1 MTIWVTDWLADWVSD
16 GWLTDLTDSQT
27 DWLTDSLTHW
37 VTQWVKSVWLTYWLT
52 DWLTDWLTCR
62 LSDGLTDCLTDSL
75 TDSVSDEWVTM
86 TDWLTEWLSDWL
98 TDWLIHRL
106 SDWLTNWLPTDS
118 LTDGLVD
125 WSSDLICEC
134 FILLTDRFLVW
145 LTERLHNLLSNLF
158 LQLAR
163 SFRFWQQLHGHCEV
177 SRAHSQQRDQNQ
189 LRECFQEWR
198 DYTLEIRADKY
209 YVVAIQKKVWWEK
222 NIEANRLSPSNS
234 LEQNHITLYAKVLL
248 VVLLDRR
255 RLDQK
260 SGRKWRET
268 ETRQSV
274 L

>member
-1 MTIWVTDWLADWVSD
+1 MSEWPGLTDWMTIWLTDWLAD
-16 GWLTDLTDSQT
+16 
-27 DWLTDSLTHW
+27 
-37 VTQWVKSVWLTYWLT
+37 
-52 DWLTDWLTCR
+52 C
-62 LSDGLTDCLTDSL
+62 
-75 TDSVSDEWVTM
+75 
-86 TDWLTEWLSDWL
+86 
-98 TDWLIHRL
+98 
-106 SDWLTNWLPTDS
+106 WLPTDS
-118 LTDGLVD
+118 LTDALVD

-145 LTERLHNLLSNLF
+145 LTERLHNLLSNIF

-177 SRAHSQQRDQNQ
+177 SRAHSQHRDQNQ

-209 YVVAIQKKVWWEK
+209 YVVAIQKKVWWEE

-255 RLDQK
+255 RLGQK

>member
-1 MTIWVTDWLADWVSD
+1 MSDEWVTRTDWLND
-16 GWLTDLTDSQT
+16 
-27 DWLTDSLTHW
+27 
-37 VTQWVKSVWLTYWLT
+37 YLT
-52 DWLTDWLTCR
+52 DWLT
-62 LSDGLTDCLTDSL
+62 S
-75 TDSVSDEWVTM
+75 
-86 TDWLTEWLSDWL
+86 
-98 TDWLIHRL
+98 
-106 SDWLTNWLPTDS
+106 WLPTDS
-118 LTDGLVD
+118 LTDALVD

-255 RLDQK
+255 KLGQK